1 MLVRKFGWG
10 KIYNNRNMATLI
22 YKNNIEQTMQYYVR
36 EHLETKTPFLSC
48 SWHIVS
54 CLTSKQGIRINPW
67 WVDQPNL
74 IWRSVSF
81 DLIQRKKN
89 IEINVCLD

>member
-1 MLVRKFGWG
+1 
-10 KIYNNRNMATLI
+10 MATLR
-22 YKNNIEQTMQYYVR
+22 YKNNIKQTMQYYVR

-81 DLIQRKKN
+81 DLIQRKK
-89 IEINVCLD
+89 ILKLMFALIKIRILKVKWET